1 MTKLLV
7 GFLKGAVIG
16 GGLGYGAYALGQSTG
31 FESAWLTYGLVGVFV
46 GLLVGKPIW
55 SMIRDQSST
64 TVVSLL
70 KAAFGFGVGCG
81 LYALIG
87 KVWNPSFDIA
97 GVPGGNVFAFPPALG
112 GAIGA
117 VYGGFVEVDD
127 SIGDE
132 GKAKDSKDKSAPV
145 KKLPANTP
153 KK

>member
-1 MTKLLV
+1 MVKLLV

-81 LYALIG
+81 LYALIA
-87 KVWNPSFDIA
+87 KVWNPSLDLA
-97 GVPGGNVFAFPPALG
+97 GVPGGNVFAFPPVIG

-127 SIGDE
+127 SIGD
-132 GKAKDSKDKSAPV
+132 GV
-145 KKLPANTP
+145 KVIKPKPEPKQLPAKP
-153 KK
+153 PAKK